1 MIRTS
6 HTAVIVAAQKA
17 AQEAELKAKLILEA
31 SQIRKEKEKLRLQ
44 EEALAKTTQ
53 KPSSQAPSPEPQPG
67 PSKIPTLRPQTLL
80 ERINQE
86 IKAQTIPKP
95 VPIATRS
102 TASTPRKLYPRIVPA
117 EKIEKRLVKK
127 FARHGLDTSSQ
138 ENELLK
144 SSVSA

>member
-117 EKIEKRLVKK
+117 EKNREEI
-127 FARHGLDTSSQ
+127 G
-138 ENELLK
+138 
-144 SSVSA
+144 